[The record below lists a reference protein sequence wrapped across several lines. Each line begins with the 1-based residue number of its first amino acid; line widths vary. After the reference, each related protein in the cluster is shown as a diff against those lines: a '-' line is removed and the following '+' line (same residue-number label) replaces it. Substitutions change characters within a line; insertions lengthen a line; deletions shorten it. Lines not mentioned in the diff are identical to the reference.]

1 MMEIGRWST
10 WDELL
15 LGGAVLRHGTGD
27 WDRVASE
34 LRARIV
40 WPCEITPKVCK
51 AKYEDLQRRF
61 SGRTAWFEELREQ
74 RIAELRRAL
83 EQSESSIGTLEL
95 KIEYLKAESGPYS
108 NVDYDSSRT
117 VSVVPVQNSYGAK
130 SYRRQ
135 TLEGALSDSLT
146 QEVSA
151 NSSSDG
157 RVQLSLSA
165 DEKKTKPGIPKS
177 SKRDKDR
184 KIDMKLQELC
194 RGQGGFLKKKRGL
207 RKRKNCVVQIKEG
220 SVGESQFMGPADVST
235 DSQSRR
241 GRRKETVNDLMRIY
255 DSVVEHKSANI
266 FYRRLNCQKRGRYKR
281 LIRQHMDFH
290 TIRSRITG
298 LTVTSSTEV
307 FRDLLLLANNSLVF
321 YSRRT
326 REHKSA
332 LLLRDIV
339 TQKLRQHYKGSNFV
353 HTETPVRPRS
363 TVRRGAHKLPPR
375 ASNANNTVWT
385 ASIGSKSAGNSDS
398 SPSAESSAIGKRSSI
413 TNWRRKRKNTSD
425 APRAV
430 RSNRG
435 RKRVRTR

>member
-1 MMEIGRWST
+1 METGMWST

-27 WDRVASE
+27 WDRVATE
-34 LRARIV
+34 LRARIA
-40 WPCEITPKVCK
+40 WPCEITPKVCE

-61 SGRTAWFEELREQ
+61 SGRTN
-74 RIAELRRAL
+74 L
-83 EQSESSIGTLEL
+83 ESKLEF
-95 KIEYLKAESGPYS
+95 LKAEGEPYS
-108 NVDYDSSRT
+108 NTDYDSSRT

-135 TLEGALSDSLT
+135 ALEGALSDSFT
-146 QEVSA
+146 QEVST
-151 NSSSDG
+151 SSSDG
-157 RVQLSLSA
+157 RVQLSV
-165 DEKKTKPGIPKS
+165 ETETKQGIPKL

-184 KIDMKLQELC
+184 KVDMKLQELC
-194 RGQGGFLKKKRGL
+194 RGQRGFLTKKRGL

-220 SVGESQFMGPADVST
+220 SVGESEFMGPADVLT
-235 DSQSRR
+235 DSQSRK
-241 GRRKETVNDLMRIY
+241 GRRKETVNDLMRIF
-255 DSVVEHKSANI
+255 DSVVEHKSASI

-290 TIRSRITG
+290 TIRSRISS
-298 LTVTSSTEV
+298 LAITSSTEV
-307 FRDLLLLANNSLVF
+307 FRDLLLLVNNSLVF

-339 TQKLRQHYKGSNFV
+339 TQKLRQHYKGSDFV
-353 HTETPVRPRS
+353 HADALVRPRS
-363 TVRRGAHKLPPR
+363 AIRHRAPTLPPR
-375 ASNANNTVWT
+375 ASNANSMVWT
-385 ASIGSKSAGNSDS
+385 ASLGSKSAGNSDS

-413 TNWRRKRKNTSD
+413 SNWRQKRRITND
-425 APRAV
+425 GPRSV
-430 RSNRG
+430 RSTRG

>member
-1 MMEIGRWST
+1 MEMGRWST

-27 WDRVASE
+27 WDLVASE

-61 SGRTAWFEELREQ
+61 SGHTAWFEELREQ
-74 RIAELRRAL
+74 RMEELRRAL
-83 EQSESSIGTLEL
+83 EQSESSIGILESKL
-95 KIEYLKAESGPYS
+95 EYLKAEGGPYS

-117 VSVVPVQNSYGAK
+117 VSVVPVQNSYGAR

-135 TLEGALSDSLT
+135 TPEGALSDSFT

-157 RVQLSLSA
+157 RVQLSVSA
-165 DEKKTKPGIPKS
+165 EEKETKPRTSKL
-177 SKRDKDR
+177 SKRDRDR

-194 RGQGGFLKKKRGL
+194 RGQAGFLKKKRGL
-207 RKRKNCVVQIKEG
+207 RKRKNCAVQIKEG
-220 SVGESQFMGPADVST
+220 SVGESEFIGPVDVLM
-235 DSQSRR
+235 DSQSRK
-241 GRRKETVNDLMRIY
+241 GRRKETVDDLMRIF

-290 TIRSRITG
+290 TIKSRISS
-298 LTVTSSTEV
+298 LAVTSSAEV
-307 FRDLLLLANNSLVF
+307 FRDLLLLVNNSLVF

-339 TQKLRQHYKGSNFV
+339 TQKLRQHYKGTEFV
-353 HTETPVRPRS
+353 HTADVPVRPRGAS
-363 TVRRGAHKLPPR
+363 RRGVHKLPPR
-375 ASNANNTVWT
+375 ASNANSTVWT
-385 ASIGSKSAGNSDS
+385 ASLGSKSAGNSDS
-398 SPSAESSAIGKRSSI
+398 SPSAESSAIGERISI
-413 TNWRRKRKNTSD
+413 SNWRRKRKNAND
-425 APRAV
+425 GPRSV